1 MSTPRAEVV
10 TGVLVALP
18 AGAYRLQV
26 RWRTRV
32 ADDAVVARWLL
43 SPQPLRRHYR
53 LTGDGAAARGGMLN
67 QRSRG
72 SPE

>member
-10 TGVLVALP
+10 TGLLVALP

-32 ADDAVVARWLL
+32 ADDAVFARWLL
-43 SPQPLRRHYR
+43 SP
-53 LTGDGAAARGGMLN
+53 
-67 QRSRG
+67 
-72 SPE
+72 